1 MNEQNNYDAEFVY
14 KTFQDIDAG
23 LYTNAIF
30 SHANVVMLSRE
41 YFSILQDAHDKIKEL
56 ENEPT
61 I

>member
-1 MNEQNNYDAEFVY
+1 MSDYSPEFVY

-23 LYTNAIF
+23 LYTNAAF

-56 ENEPT
+56 ENERT
-61 I
+61 DS